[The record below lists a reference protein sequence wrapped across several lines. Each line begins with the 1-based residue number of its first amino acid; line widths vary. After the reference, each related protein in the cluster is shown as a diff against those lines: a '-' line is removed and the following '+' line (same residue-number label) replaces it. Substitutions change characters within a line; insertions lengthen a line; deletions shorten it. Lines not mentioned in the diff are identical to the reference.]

1 MLALLL
7 SGKESG
13 VLVSNAILLFPRL
26 LLQHQQAFE
35 QLLGAAAAAGIQ
47 AQQQQQQA
55 CGSVPE
61 ALLMAL
67 VGLLCDAFDSIA
79 QPLARKLA
87 ACGLAALLAFP
98 VEVCAGFCALFETPC
113 LRLLTAVAEASS
125 VLRYGKAVN
134 VLRRRL
140 SLLHVVSLVSGPCLS

>member
-1 MLALLL
+1 M
-7 SGKESG
+7 
-13 VLVSNAILLFPRL
+13 LVSNAILLFPRL

-47 AQQQQQQA
+47 PQHQQQQQQVP
-55 CGSVPE
+55 GSGPE

-67 VGLLCDAFDSIA
+67 VGLLCDAFDSIT

-98 VEVCAGFCALFETPC
+98 VEVCAGSCALFQTPC
-113 LRLLTAVAEASS
+113 ICRLLLQEPPPPFLLCGLLSVCPAGGSACCSYAASS
-125 VLRYGKAVN
+125 I
-134 VLRRRL
+134 
-140 SLLHVVSLVSGPCLS
+140 SGPCL

>member
-1 MLALLL
+1 VLVQQRLLALLL

-35 QLLGAAAAAGIQ
+35 QLLGAAAAAGVQ
-47 AQQQQQQA
+47 PQQQQQSA
-55 CGSVPE
+55 GSSPE
-61 ALLMAL
+61 GLLMAL

-98 VEVCAGFCALFETPC
+98 VEVCAK
-113 LRLLTAVAEASS
+113 SS
-125 VLRYGKAVN
+125 APV
-134 VLRRRL
+134 
-140 SLLHVVSLVSGPCLS
+140 